1 MNQIE
6 IKGSNKTT
14 NLDFVG
20 SIDDVLSFISKS
32 NQIIFVDK
40 TLKTS
45 TKALSDFL
53 DERIEDV
60 FLVDHAEENK
70 NLFKAE
76 EAYKFLAEKNINR
89 DHEIVAIGG
98 GALTDFAGF
107 IAATFKRGI
116 RLTLVPTSLLAQVD
130 ASIGGKTAIN
140 FGNVKNL
147 VGSFYVPD
155 NVVVCSSFLKT
166 LDQQEYLNGLAEVIK
181 HAFITS
187 DHEVSFIFNNIYKIN
202 QRDEK
207 LLNEIIKRSIKIK
220 ADIVI
225 EDFEEKGRRKFL
237 NFGHTF
243 GHGIESSNLDCPIF
257 HGHAVTIGMIMA
269 IKYSMHKNL
278 LSEKNGFQAMDLISS
293 FNFDFSRIKLDSNK
307 IFQFMKSD
315 KKNLNSQINLV
326 LLKDFGEPVLYGE
339 DNPPELQ
346 NFIGDFVEDF
356 RS

>member
-6 IKGSNKTT
+6 IKSSNKTT

-40 TLKTS
+40 TLKTPQKLYQIS
-45 TKALSDFL
+45 LMKGLKTFFLLIVLKKIKTLS
-53 DERIEDV
+53 
-60 FLVDHAEENK
+60 
-70 NLFKAE
+70 KAE
-76 EAYKFLAEKNINR
+76 EAYKFLTKKILIR

-107 IAATFKRGI
+107 IAATFKRGLK
-116 RLTLVPTSLLAQVD
+116 LTLVPTSLLAQVD

-187 DHEVSFIFNNIYKIN
+187 DDEVALSS
-202 QRDEK
+202 
-207 LLNEIIKRSIKIK
+207 LTSIKLIN
-220 ADIVI
+220 
-225 EDFEEKGRRKFL
+225 E
-237 NFGHTF
+237 T
-243 GHGIESSNLDCPIF
+243 
-257 HGHAVTIGMIMA
+257 
-269 IKYSMHKNL
+269 KYCL
-278 LSEKNGFQAMDLISS
+278 
-293 FNFDFSRIKLDSNK
+293 
-307 IFQFMKSD
+307 MKS
-315 KKNLNSQINLV
+315 
-326 LLKDFGEPVLYGE
+326 
-339 DNPPELQ
+339 
-346 NFIGDFVEDF
+346 
-356 RS
+356 